1 MMIST
6 LRTTSQGRKMN
17 YLQYGILLILFSITT
32 PAYSVVF
39 DPVFGKQVDDLQV
52 PINQSRILIFDDVI
66 ENISVGNPKVADVLV
81 LESRK
86 IYVVGKSLGSTN
98 VVVWGK
104 GRRTD
109 QQYNTFKV
117 EITYDLDGLKS
128 LIHELMPEEKPK
140 VQATEGAIILS
151 GQVSSPAKM
160 DAIMLLAKQ
169 FVHNTKRFSI
179 AHQKGGG
186 GGGKEGKTPSEIIN
200 LMTIGGPHQVML
212 KVKVA
217 EIARSVLKRF
227 GVNLASFQAGSPL
240 SGGIIGNQGASFP
253 NAQAPGGLEVPI
265 LPNAYSNV
273 GAWTDGG
280 LPTIGPNVDLFE
292 PNMPSISASGLFASY
307 LNGNNYLN
315 LVIDASKADGLA
327 KILAEPTL
335 TTLSG
340 EPASFLSGGE
350 FPVPVW
356 GGSDRGITVAF
367 KEFGIA
373 VKAMPLVMD
382 AGRIKLSL
390 NISVSELTDA
400 AGVAT
405 NLPSTTANLT
415 IPSLSTRSASSTVE
429 LLDGQTIGIAGLISD
444 KMRESVDKFPWLGDL
459 PVLGALFRSQN
470 FVSNQSELVMFVTA
484 HLAQPIDPNNIRL
497 PTDAYTDPSDAEFF
511 LLGKMNSKEK
521 VVDRKSNNFIKTSH
535 PDEKKEQKSNA
546 DPISQPKEEIK
557 PSQDPVDRPVTIGDP
572 TFGHDL

>member
-1 MMIST
+1 M
-6 LRTTSQGRKMN
+6 
-17 YLQYGILLILFSITT
+17 
-32 PAYSVVF
+32 
-39 DPVFGKQVDDLQV
+39 
-52 PINQSRILIFDDVI
+52 
-66 ENISVGNPKVADVLV
+66 
-81 LESRK
+81 
-86 IYVVGKSLGSTN
+86 
-98 VVVWGK
+98 VWGK

-273 GAWTDGG
+273 GTWTDGG

-292 PNMPSISASGLFASY
+292 PNVPSISASGLFASY

-356 GGSDRGITVAF
+356 SKDGPAIKF

-382 AGRIKLSL
+382 TGRIKLSL
-390 NISVSELTDA
+390 NISVSELTEA
-400 AGVAT
+400 AGVIVSAPTTVT
-405 NLPSTTANLT
+405 NTFKS

-444 KMRESVDKFPWLGDL
+444 KMRESIDKFPWLGDL
-459 PVLGALFRSQN
+459 PVLGALFRSQS
-470 FVSNQSELVMFVTA
+470 FTSNQSELVMFVTA

-497 PTDAYTDPSDAEFF
+497 PTDAYADPSDAEFF
-511 LLGKMNSKEK
+511 LLGKMNGREEVEK
-521 VVDRKSNNFIKTSH
+521 KKSNMILETSH
-535 PDEKKEQKSNA
+535 SDKQKEQQSNNE
-546 DPISQPKEEIK
+546 PISQPKEVIK
-557 PSQDPVDRPVTIGDP
+557 PSQDPVERPVTIGDP